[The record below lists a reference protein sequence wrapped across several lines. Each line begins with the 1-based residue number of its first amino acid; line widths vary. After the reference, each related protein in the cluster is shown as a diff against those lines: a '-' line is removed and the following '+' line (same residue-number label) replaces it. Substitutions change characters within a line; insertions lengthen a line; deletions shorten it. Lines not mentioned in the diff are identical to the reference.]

1 MKLTIYNRKLNR
13 KVFGYL
19 NILFTQIVQNLSQY
33 LFLTLVVKVVKQKKK
48 KKVWQFNIILCACV
62 HNNKTLHFEVHSVC
76 ATGAL
81 KIDWD

>member
-48 KKVWQFNIILCACV
+48 KKKYGNLI
-62 HNNKTLHFEVHSVC
+62 
-76 ATGAL
+76 
-81 KIDWD
+81 